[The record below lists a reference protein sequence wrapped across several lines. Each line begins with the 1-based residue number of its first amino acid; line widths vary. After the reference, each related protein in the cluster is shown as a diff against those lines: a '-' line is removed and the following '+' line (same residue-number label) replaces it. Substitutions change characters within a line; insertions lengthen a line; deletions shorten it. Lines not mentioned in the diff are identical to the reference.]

1 VNENVIKLT
10 EAEAVS
16 LTEAEAASVATGNHD
31 VQNQAGG
38 NQATTPAPRAPN
50 RREIGRMR
58 RQYLTITRATVDA
71 CGHKFNH
78 EKQPT
83 DNCPDCWYA
92 YFKTSVNMDELHQQL
107 SIPKFGPLVLTREYG
122 AKFVKMFRRFLTR
135 ELAALHEAPLQEG
148 GPDVI
153 PEETGKT
160 EGTQDSN

>member
-1 VNENVIKLT
+1 MNDLKLT
-10 EAEAVS
+10 EAQAV
-16 LTEAEAASVATGNHD
+16 TVTTGNHD
-31 VQNQAGG
+31 APDAGG
-38 NQATTPAPRAPN
+38 NQATATAPAPRAPN
-50 RREIGRMR
+50 RMEIGRMR

-135 ELAALHEAPLQEG
+135 ELAALHTATITDPNAIAVENLPEGIAPG
-148 GPDVI
+148 GPDENLPTV
-153 PEETGKT
+153 
-160 EGTQDSN
+160 